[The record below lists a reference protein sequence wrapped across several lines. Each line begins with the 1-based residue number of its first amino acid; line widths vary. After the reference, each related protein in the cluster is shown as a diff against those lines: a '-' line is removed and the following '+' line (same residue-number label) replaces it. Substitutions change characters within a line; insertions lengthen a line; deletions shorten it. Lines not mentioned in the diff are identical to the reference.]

1 MSRFKWW
8 LLVPAGLCILGAIF
22 VGGSLSVTQ
31 MKVGSIESVNSGW
44 FTTLWTLIGGG
55 TAFSLP
61 ALIALI
67 QKWIPS
73 LGTATDARVGQV
85 IDAAQI
91 GAYLFL
97 LGKAKS
103 PEETSAL
110 LTAGRASCDALRDGL
125 FPVPALPA
133 PPAPP
138 VAVPTSPAPVGA
150 GFSQSVKP

>member
-1 MSRFKWW
+1 MSRYKRW
-8 LLVPAGLCILGAIF
+8 LLVPAGLCVLGAIF
-22 VGGSLSVTQ
+22 VGCSLGVTRV
-31 MKVGSIESVNSGW
+31 KVGSVDAVGSGW
-44 FTTLWTLIGGG
+44 FTALWTLIGGG

-67 QKWIPS
+67 KKQLPS
-73 LGTATDARVGQV
+73 FGIATEARVEQV

-103 PEETSAL
+103 SAETAAL

-125 FPVPALPA
+125 FPLGVLPA

-138 VAVPTSPAPVGA
+138 VAVSPPPAPVGA
-150 GFSQSVKP
+150 GFSQPPL

>member
-1 MSRFKWW
+1 MTKFKLW
-8 LLVPAGLCILGAIF
+8 LLVPAGVCVAGALFI
-22 VGGSLSVTQ
+22 GGSLGVTQ
-31 MKVGSIESVNSGW
+31 LKVGGVESVGSGW

-61 ALIALI
+61 ALVALI
-67 QKWIPS
+67 RKWIPS
-73 LGTATDARVGQV
+73 FGTATDARVGQV

-103 PEETSAL
+103 AEETSAL

-125 FPVPALPA
+125 FPLPPVPA

-138 VAVPTSPAPVGA
+138 VAVPSPAPVGA
-150 GFSQSVKP
+150 GFSQGVIA